1 MPQDFERQD
10 HESDA
15 RAYGRYDLDEGEGE
29 DILLKP
35 VVGSARRN
43 DHKIFPQP
51 RGTRSI
57 LPDNLRPR
65 FCGIQA
71 QSCRTRVERIA
82 RAAEARLRAP
92 RRGGHEDPS
101 PTKATITCDFSFEQI
116 GFDEPCNLA
125 AGGRQFLIASCL
137 LRVVAGILAVRQIAS
152 GGAGNSGGNHH
163 A

>member
-1 MPQDFERQD
+1 MKKGRKTPTKANTTAGPKGGRGLTPRPAPTTAVRPASLDSKMPQDFERQD

-43 DHKIFPQP
+43 VHKIFPQP
-51 RGTRSI
+51 RGIRSI

-116 GFDEPCNLA
+116 GFDEP
-125 AGGRQFLIASCL
+125 
-137 LRVVAGILAVRQIAS
+137 
-152 GGAGNSGGNHH
+152 
-163 A
+163 